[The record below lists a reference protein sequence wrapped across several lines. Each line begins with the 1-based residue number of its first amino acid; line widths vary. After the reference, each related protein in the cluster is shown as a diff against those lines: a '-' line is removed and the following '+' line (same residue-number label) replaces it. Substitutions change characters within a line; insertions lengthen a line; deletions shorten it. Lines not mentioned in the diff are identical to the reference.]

1 MNKKTNDGKRK
12 VGKEIILNSCILFA
26 SNKHCTN
33 LKARKKLSGSKF
45 LPSMSYGTELI
56 PYSKVSTQAHECR
69 LNTVRN
75 DEEKN

>member
-1 MNKKTNDGKRK
+1 
-12 VGKEIILNSCILFA
+12 
-26 SNKHCTN
+26 
-33 LKARKKLSGSKF
+33 
-45 LPSMSYGTELI
+45 MSYGSELI